1 MISSRLLSGR
11 EILFTFELP
20 LAKRIKGEVANSW
33 TFINIWVVTSVVRTT
48 MSVSA
53 ISADSGPGK
62 PHIRPDTCP
71 LVQST
76 HVRSPSV
83 GVYL

>member
-1 MISSRLLSGR
+1 MLTLRRTQKCGEYPEKALSNPHIS
-11 EILFTFELP
+11 F
-20 LAKRIKGEVANSW
+20 K
-33 TFINIWVVTSVVRTT
+33 IWNGDKFNLVLTSVVRTT